1 MVVILDQT
9 NQDFGDIDKIFRP
22 FYLHEKS
29 WLWIGQNRT
38 VNETWMRLQCYR
50 RQCKARHGL
59 EIIFFRREGNAGLIQ
74 DAIPK
79 HET

>member
-1 MVVILDQT
+1 MAVDWTTHYSGLLLRPCKTRKIGWPQT
-9 NQDFGDIDKIFRP
+9 
-22 FYLHEKS
+22 
-29 WLWIGQNRT
+29 RT